1 MIKNMDMVSKSG
13 LTVNNMKVSI
23 LMDLRKVEVS
33 LLGLMEIL
41 MKVSLKTI
49 KWKGLESL
57 NGKIRNMKVNGKIV
71 R

>member
-23 LMDLRKVEVS
+23 LMDLKKVEEF
-33 LLGLMEIL
+33 LLGLMEIP
-41 MKVSLKTI
+41 MKESLKTI

-57 NGKIRNMKVNGKIV
+57 NGKIRNMKENGKIA